1 MEQTGKTAGTRA
13 TANKNQ
19 ALNQNN
25 GSKTETHPYKKNITW
40 NQESQGQNELGLS
53 IY

>member
-25 GSKTETHPYKKNITW
+25 GSKTETHPYKKNNMKSRITG
-40 NQESQGQNELGLS
+40 SK
-53 IY
+53 

>member
-1 MEQTGKTAGTRA
+1 MKRLTTVEQTGKTAGTRA

-25 GSKTETHPYKKNITW
+25 GNKTETQKKYKK
-40 NQESQGQNELGLS
+40 L
-53 IY
+53 